1 MSSKTVM
8 SLSIRKK
15 NLMTS
20 ELINKLFREKGLTLG
35 SVESFTGGLFAK
47 EITSVPGASHFY
59 KGGLVTY
66 ATEEKN
72 RLLQIPYEDIDQY
85 GVVSEQ
91 IAEAMAKEGQ
101 KLLNVDVCISFTGNA
116 GPSAMEGKPVGEVYI
131 GLAYFDKVEVYPFLL
146 KGDRETIQKE
156 GVNNALTILE
166 KKISKKM

>member
-1 MSSKTVM
+1 
-8 SLSIRKK
+8 
-15 NLMTS
+15 MTS
-20 ELINKLFREKGLTLG
+20 EEINKLFRDKGYTLG

-47 EITSVPGASHFY
+47 EITSIAGASHFY

-72 RLLQIPYEDIDQY
+72 RLLNIPYENIDQY

-91 IAEAMAKEGQ
+91 IAEQMAKRGQ
-101 KLLNVDVCISFTGNA
+101 ELLNVDVCVSFTGNA
-116 GPSAMEGKPVGEVYI
+116 GPEAMEGKPVGQIHIGIAYFEEAEVYS
-131 GLAYFDKVEVYPFLL
+131 FLL

-156 GVNNALTILE
+156 GVNNALAILE